1 MIRAAAEVLLALEQ
15 ECLLVDRA
23 IAARAWQACDA
34 SCRRQRKLTHELD
47 IAMSALDPAS
57 PEAAVARKRIERL
70 KRYRDGQLQ
79 KVTSFN
85 ASVGKRLST
94 FGRFRA
100 FAKQRAPER
109 APSRLLDFTS

>member
-1 MIRAAAEVLLALEQ
+1 MIRPTAEVLLALEQ

-23 IAARAWQACDA
+23 IASRAWDACDA

-47 IAMSALDPAS
+47 IALSALDPAS
-57 PEAAVARKRIERL
+57 PEAVVARKRIERL
-70 KRYRDGQLQ
+70 QRYRDGQLQ

-94 FGRFRA
+94 IRRFRA

-109 APSRLLDFTS
+109 ATSHLLDFTS